1 MELGNDAVELGF
13 CHSSSEESPEFPF
26 QVNFTVSVVSCL
38 IPDTFALQSISIY
51 IQRICK

>member
-1 MELGNDAVELGF
+1 MELENEAVELGF

-38 IPDTFALQSISIY
+38 IPYSLALQSNSIY